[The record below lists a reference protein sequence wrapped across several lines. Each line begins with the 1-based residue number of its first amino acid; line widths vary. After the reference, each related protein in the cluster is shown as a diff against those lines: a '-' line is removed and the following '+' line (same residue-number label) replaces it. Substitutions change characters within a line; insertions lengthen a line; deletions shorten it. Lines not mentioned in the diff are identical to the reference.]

1 MKNTTTKTDAEFDF
15 EKAMQRLQTL
25 SDKLEGGELSLEE
38 SISGF
43 EEGMALIAKCRTALE
58 NAEARIVK
66 LVRDGEE

>member
-43 EEGMALIAKCRTALE
+43 EKGMALIAQCRTALE

>member
-1 MKNTTTKTDAEFDF
+1 MKNTITKTDAEFDF

-43 EEGMALIAKCRTALE
+43 EEGMALIAQCRTALE